1 MMHRP
6 LLCLLPFA
14 LLACTPGSKSV
25 GNGETNNADGSGDG
39 TSGSESGSE
48 SGSGSQS
55 ASASMTS
62 AGPSG
67 DPTTDD
73 TTSMPDTETSLTA
86 ADTDLTG
93 TGGGPVCEI
102 HVIVDEAAGG
112 KMEPDD
118 CGDLMLFDPVP
129 AWEAAQTCALD
140 HYNGSLAFTL
150 VAQQMGIDS
159 EVHEGYAGMQGEVY
173 AASRFLSDA
182 NGLVP
187 GTLIQ
192 GTPCEIVVAE
202 DCEVAQGQ
210 LCLACSNDEEFTTVC
225 ETP

>member
-1 MMHRP
+1 
-6 LLCLLPFA
+6 
-14 LLACTPGSKSV
+14 
-25 GNGETNNADGSGDG
+25 
-39 TSGSESGSE
+39 
-48 SGSGSQS
+48 
-55 ASASMTS
+55 
-62 AGPSG
+62 
-67 DPTTDD
+67 
-73 TTSMPDTETSLTA
+73 MPETETLLTA

-102 HVIVDEAAGG
+102 HVVVDEAAGG

-118 CGDLMLFDPVP
+118 CGDLLLLDPVGD
-129 AWEAAQTCALD
+129 WEDAQACALD

-150 VAQQMGIDS
+150 VAEQQGIDS
-159 EVHEGYAGMQGEVY
+159 EVHEAFAGMQGEVY

-192 GTPCEIVVAE
+192 GGPCVIAVVE
-202 DCEVAQGQ
+202 DCEVAQGE
-210 LCLACSNDEEFTTVC
+210 LCLTCTNEDKIMTVC